1 MGTVVELS
9 IGWMTLTTTS
19 NEMTRSTKSIDICL
33 ILFFLVVTMKNKY
46 GRVKQKR
53 EKKPVERVFSRKLA
67 VRDDQLS
74 GLPEGH
80 HLHRQGII

>member
-9 IGWMTLTTTS
+9 IGWVTLTTTS

-33 ILFFLVVTMKNKY
+33 ILFFLVVTMKNKS

-53 EKKPVERVFSRKLA
+53 EKKTCRARILQKA
-67 VRDDQLS
+67 CCS
-74 GLPEGH
+74 G
-80 HLHRQGII
+80 